1 MFVSRLF
8 SSITLLLL
16 LILIFNS
23 IFFSKLLL
31 FHALSSLTLWE
42 YFRLLKI
49 KKYKYSISKS
59 EELNNILL
67 TRIRINVFEYFII
80 FLLQL
85 VLFLFYKN
93 FITETLYF
101 LFIFLFFG
109 LNFIYKDFL
118 FFFGLLY
125 LLAPFFFLNYLSEL
139 ELNFILALV
148 FIVTISSDSGGYIF
162 GKIFKGPK
170 LIKSISP
177 NKTWSGFLGAILL
190 SILCTFFYLSHDD
203 KHTFILLII
212 LFSIGCQSGDI
223 IESYIK
229 RKIKIKNSGS
239 SIPGHGGILDRLD
252 SFYFLTN
259 LIMIFYFFDFNLFEI
274 FDFNFL
280 K

>member
-1 MFVSRLF
+1 MFVSRLL

-23 IFFSKLLL
+23 SFFSKLLL
-31 FHALSSLTLWE
+31 FHILSSLTLWE

-49 KKYKYSISKS
+49 KKRKFTISKS

-67 TRIRINVFEYFII
+67 TRIRNNILEYFII

-85 VLFLFYKN
+85 VLFLFYKK
-93 FITETLYF
+93 FITETHYF
-101 LFIFLFFG
+101 LFIFFFFG
-109 LNFIYKDFL
+109 LGFILKDF
-118 FFFGLLY
+118 FFFSGLLY

-139 ELNFILALV
+139 ELNFILSLV
-148 FIVTISSDSGGYIF
+148 FIITISSDSGGYIF
-162 GKIFKGPK
+162 GKILKGPK

-190 SILCTFFYLSHDD
+190 SILSISFFLSGDI
-203 KHTFILLII
+203 KYTVILLTIF
-212 LFSIGCQSGDI
+212 FSIGCQSGDI

-259 LIMIFYFFDFNLFEI
+259 LIMLFYFFDFNLFEI
-274 FDFNFL
+274 FEFNFL